1 MDNRI
6 PRLNSNWSANSILV
20 FKNPLHKT
28 FRQIVAVERTNV
40 FQFLQIIPFSN
51 FLKLDRVALLVLG
64 IVLVSRVQVQNESLQ
79 NLQIIFAL
87 NLKKNENTKHFARA
101 TLSVDLERN
110 AINKEEEW
118 QTSVWD
124 VGIWVFFFWCV
135 PASHAGEP
143 RASGSGIRRVSAWIL
158 HAAQCAGVY
167 FESRNISLGGAIYC
181 WKMDGLSTA
190 LVRHVKPT
198 FMEHNWPRI
207 RCVAACLQ
215 VDMNH
220 QVHWHCEWTNWCV
233 IGKAMDHRSHR
244 SLLFFCWRKVRQRN
258 VSVGL

>member
-1 MDNRI
+1 M
-6 PRLNSNWSANSILV
+6 
-20 FKNPLHKT
+20 
-28 FRQIVAVERTNV
+28 
-40 FQFLQIIPFSN
+40 
-51 FLKLDRVALLVLG
+51 
-64 IVLVSRVQVQNESLQ
+64 
-79 NLQIIFAL
+79 
-87 NLKKNENTKHFARA
+87 
-101 TLSVDLERN
+101 
-110 AINKEEEW
+110 
-118 QTSVWD
+118 
-124 VGIWVFFFWCV
+124 

-167 FESRNISLGGAIYC
+167 FESRNISFWGAIYC

-244 SLLFFCWRKVRQRN
+244 SLLFFLLTQGPSEKCIGWTLKQIIRRLADSSVATLPNQTKHREERNGSWIRSAECWMQCAVVNVVKGGGLVQDLRASQPCPHSLSGQLVLQSQFCHVLLATKRGRKNGRLLLTGDPVAVTRVAGIRAP
-258 VSVGL
+258 SSSIFD